1 MTDPNS
7 ATKLMVALTA
17 RAVAR
22 QKYLEASTVRSDL
35 ETQVLD
41 AIQAVRNGWA
51 KQRDEAQQV
60 QDDTLQDYEIT
71 KNLVTIA
78 LNAHD
83 QSLMEALHDTR

>member
-17 RAVAR
+17 RAIAR
-22 QKYLEASTVRSDL
+22 EKYLKASTVRSDL
-35 ETQVLD
+35 QTRILD